1 MGSSQTRA
9 QTRVLRIG
17 RSIPIYC
24 STREVLFPV
33 LLTKAAPSWF
43 PGVCPTLPTYQ
54 IQIWA
59 EFVIIRLIFGLMR
72 YLPCAY
78 WCWWVTVRRF
88 LERGWSWTF
97 SQRDWWKRKRS
108 KVLPRW
114 LGKREK
120 SQEQGLSDWQRTLRR
135 VCPSLW
141 CPFHERDPL
150 GSLGWSR
157 GCWMFWGKAAVSE
170 PYKEDSARFEIC
182 SLVRSIKGFSFIY
195 LFF

>member
-1 MGSSQTRA
+1 MIS
-9 QTRVLRIG
+9 
-17 RSIPIYC
+17 RS
-24 STREVLFPV
+24 
-33 LLTKAAPSWF
+33 
-43 PGVCPTLPTYQ
+43 LPPLSPC
-54 IQIWA
+54 IRFRIWA

-114 LGKREK
+114 LEKREK

-135 VCPSLW
+135 VCSSLW
-141 CPFHERDPL
+141 CPFHARDPL

-170 PYKEDSARFEIC
+170 PYKEDRARFEIC

-195 LFF
+195 LFKWRKALQQESCENRFPFRKGQQ